1 MATRTVK
8 QSELKVDQRRAI
20 REEEKGEKF
29 LLLLVGKAGEILQ
42 WAVFVELTL
51 HLEEFWLVML
61 TQEVE
66 LATYGIINE
75 TNFKSL

>member
-42 WAVFVELTL
+42 
-51 HLEEFWLVML
+51 
-61 TQEVE
+61 
-66 LATYGIINE
+66 
-75 TNFKSL
+75 